1 MWWDT
6 ATPPSVGKEM
16 RQSVQVERRALWT
29 PFFCVAQTPKVWEV
43 RFWGRSVIDEILRG
57 LVEAIRLIATRDPDV
72 VEIVV
77 LSLRVTGTALLFSS
91 LIGIPL
97 GVVLGLTR
105 FVGRKLVIA
114 FLYTG
119 MGFPPVVIG
128 LLVYLMLSRSGPLAP
143 LDLPWIPQLF
153 TPTAM
158 ITAQSIISFPLVA
171 GFTMAAVMGVDP
183 NLRQQVRALGGNAWQ
198 TALAI
203 LFEARIGIMVSM
215 VAGFGSIISE
225 VGAVM
230 LVGGNI
236 QHSTRVLTT
245 AIVLETR
252 KGDFDLAMALGIILL
267 VLSFLTNLVVL
278 QSQGKLL
285 DD

>member
-1 MWWDT
+1 VWWDT

-16 RQSVQVERRALWT
+16 RQSVQVERRPEST

-43 RFWGRSVIDEILRG
+43 RFWGRSVIDEMLRG